1 MGANE
6 PKKKKRRVVKRYRP
20 RFPRQKP
27 RPAKLR
33 PLTPWERDMA
43 EEHHSLVLRFLQVH
57 GLPMEDYYD
66 VVIFRYLLAVENWS
80 RRTSTI
86 PGGFPVI
93 AWAAMSIALTKEQ
106 ERQRRIPQAVSLEEI
121 LPSDG
126 MIFPNREA
134 SLC

>member
-86 PGGFPVI
+86 PGGFPAI

-126 MIFPNREA
+126 MIFSNREA

>member
-6 PKKKKRRVVKRYRP
+6 PKKKKRRVVKCYRP

-86 PGGFPVI
+86 PGGFPAI

>member
-86 PGGFPVI
+86 PGGFPTI

-106 ERQRRIPQAVSLEEI
+106 ERQRRIPQAVSLEVI
-121 LPSDG
+121 LPSYG
-126 MIFPNREA
+126 LFFSNREA

>member
-6 PKKKKRRVVKRYRP
+6 PKKKKRYVGKHYRP

-57 GLPMEDYYD
+57 GLSMEDYYD
-66 VVIFRYLLAVENWS
+66 VVIFRYLMAVENWS
-80 RRTSTI
+80 RRTPPIS
-86 PGGFPVI
+86 GGFPAA
-93 AWAAMSIALTKEQ
+93 AWAAMSTELAREQ
-106 ERQRRIPQAVSLEEI
+106 ERKRWIPQTVSLEEI
-121 LPSDG
+121 LPS
-126 MIFPNREA
+126 REA

>member
-57 GLPMEDYYD
+57 RLSMEDYYD
-66 VVIFRYLLAVENWS
+66 VVIFRYLLAVEKWS
-80 RRTSTI
+80 RQTLPI
-86 PGGFPVI
+86 PGDFPAV
-93 AWAAMSIALTKEQ
+93 AWATMSIALTKEQ
-106 ERQRRIPQAVSLEEI
+106 ERQRRIPQTVSLEEI

>member
-6 PKKKKRRVVKRYRP
+6 PKKKKRRAVKRYRP

-57 GLPMEDYYD
+57 RLSMEDYYD

-86 PGGFPVI
+86 PGGFPAI

>member
-86 PGGFPVI
+86 PGGFPAI

-106 ERQRRIPQAVSLEEI
+106 GRQRRIPQAVSLEEI

>member
-6 PKKKKRRVVKRYRP
+6 PKKKKRRLVKRYRP

-86 PGGFPVI
+86 PGGFPTI

>member
-80 RRTSTI
+80 RKVSPV
-86 PGGFPVI
+86 PGGFPAI
-93 AWAAMSIALTKEQ
+93 AWAAMSIALTKEL
-106 ERQRRIPQAVSLEEI
+106 ERQRRIPQTVSLEEI

-126 MIFPNREA
+126 LFFSNREA

>member
-86 PGGFPVI
+86 PGGFPTI

>member
-6 PKKKKRRVVKRYRP
+6 PKKNKRRVGKHFHP

-33 PLTPWERDMA
+33 PLNPWERDMA

-86 PGGFPVI
+86 PGGFPAF

>member
-1 MGANE
+1 MCANE

-66 VVIFRYLLAVENWS
+66 VVIFRYLLAGENWS
-80 RRTSTI
+80 RKVSPV
-86 PGGFPVI
+86 PGGFPAI
-93 AWAAMSIALTKEQ
+93 AWAAMSIALTKEL
-106 ERQRRIPQAVSLEEI
+106 ERQRRNPQAVSLEEI

-126 MIFPNREA
+126 MIFPNWEA

>member
-6 PKKKKRRVVKRYRP
+6 PKKKKRYVGKHFRP

-33 PLTPWERDMA
+33 PLTPLERDMA
-43 EEHHSLVLRFLQVH
+43 EEHHSLVLRFLQIH
-57 GLPMEDYYD
+57 GLSMEDYYD

-80 RRTSTI
+80 RRKPPT
-86 PGGFPVI
+86 PGGFQDI

-106 ERQRRIPQAVSLEEI
+106 ERQRRIPQTVSLEEI
-121 LPSDG
+121 LPS
-126 MIFPNREA
+126 REA

>member
-86 PGGFPVI
+86 PGGFPAI

-106 ERQRRIPQAVSLEEI
+106 QRQRRIPQAVSLEEI

>member
-86 PGGFPVI
+86 PGGFPAI

>member
-6 PKKKKRRVVKRYRP
+6 PKKKKRRVGKHFHP

-33 PLTPWERDMA
+33 PLNPWERDMA

-86 PGGFPVI
+86 PGGFPAI

-106 ERQRRIPQAVSLEEI
+106 ERQRRIPQTVSLEEI

>member
-57 GLPMEDYYD
+57 RLSMEDYYD

-80 RRTSTI
+80 RKVSPV
-86 PGGFPVI
+86 PGGFPAI

>member
-33 PLTPWERDMA
+33 PLNPWERDMA

-86 PGGFPVI
+86 PGGFPAI

-106 ERQRRIPQAVSLEEI
+106 ERQRCIPQTVSLEEI

>member
-6 PKKKKRRVVKRYRP
+6 PKKRKRRVVKRYRP

-86 PGGFPVI
+86 PGGFPAI

>member
-86 PGGFPVI
+86 PGGFPAI

-126 MIFPNREA
+126 MIFPNWEA

>member
-86 PGGFPVI
+86 PGGFPTI
-93 AWAAMSIALTKEQ
+93 AWAAMSTALTKEQ
-106 ERQRRIPQAVSLEEI
+106 ERQRRIPQAVSLEVI
-121 LPSDG
+121 LPSYG
-126 MIFPNREA
+126 LFFSNREA

>member
-80 RRTSTI
+80 RKVSPV
-86 PGGFPVI
+86 PGGFPAI

>member
-86 PGGFPVI
+86 PGDFPAI

-126 MIFPNREA
+126 MIFLNREA

>member
-6 PKKKKRRVVKRYRP
+6 PKKKKRYVGKHYRS

-57 GLPMEDYYD
+57 GLSMEDYYD
-66 VVIFRYLLAVENWS
+66 VVIFRYLLAVENWF
-80 RRTSTI
+80 RRTSPI
-86 PGGFPVI
+86 SGSFQAI
-93 AWAAMSIALTKEQ
+93 AWTAMSIALSKEQ
-106 ERQRRIPQAVSLEEI
+106 ERQRRIPQTVSLEEI
-121 LPSDG
+121 LPS
-126 MIFPNREA
+126 REA

>member
-57 GLPMEDYYD
+57 RLPMEDYYD

-86 PGGFPVI
+86 PCGFPAI

-126 MIFPNREA
+126 MIFPNWEA

>member
-27 RPAKLR
+27 RPVKLR

-86 PGGFPVI
+86 PGGFPTI

-106 ERQRRIPQAVSLEEI
+106 ERQRRIPQAVSLEVI
-121 LPSDG
+121 LPSYG
-126 MIFPNREA
+126 LFFSNREA

>member
-6 PKKKKRRVVKRYRP
+6 PKKKKRYVGKHYRS

-27 RPAKLR
+27 RPVNLR

-57 GLPMEDYYD
+57 GLSMEDYYD
-66 VVIFRYLLAVENWS
+66 VVIFRYLLAVEKWS
-80 RRTSTI
+80 RQTLPI
-86 PGGFPVI
+86 PGSFPAI
-93 AWAAMSIALTKEQ
+93 AWAAMSTELAREQ
-106 ERQRRIPQAVSLEEI
+106 ERQRRSPHTVSLEEI
-121 LPSDG
+121 LPD
-126 MIFPNREA
+126 REA

>member
-6 PKKKKRRVVKRYRP
+6 PKKKKRYVGKHFRP

-27 RPAKLR
+27 RPVKLR
-33 PLTPWERDMA
+33 PLTSWERDMA

-66 VVIFRYLLAVENWS
+66 VVIFRYLMAVEKWS
-80 RRTSTI
+80 RRTLPV
-86 PGGFPVI
+86 PGGFPAI
-93 AWAAMSIALTKEQ
+93 AWAAMSTELAREQ
-106 ERQRRIPQAVSLEEI
+106 ERQRRIPQTVSLEEI
-121 LPSDG
+121 LPS
-126 MIFPNREA
+126 REA

>member
-86 PGGFPVI
+86 PGGFTTI

>member
-86 PGGFPVI
+86 PGGFPTI
-93 AWAAMSIALTKEQ
+93 AWAAMSIALTKER
-106 ERQRRIPQAVSLEEI
+106 ERQRRIPQAVSLEVI
-121 LPSDG
+121 LPSYG
-126 MIFPNREA
+126 LFFSNREA